1 MQTQYPI
8 LIFLF
13 FLNTQT
19 PATTTK
25 TPGKSTEDKLYVIV
39 WNEEKQTL
47 YTNTDTAVKKAS
59 ESGSSMRMF
68 TKKGEALKFVDTL
81 KGNQNQVITPGVT
94 EKNAKH
100 GANTEDKVGESK
112 MSAKD
117 LTEMFNR
124 GIINSSGN
132 KVIVN
137 YINIT
142 NKNTIVV
149 VVDVCRETTSADG
162 ATVRR
167 VSTNKLYVLFYS

>member
-1 MQTQYPI
+1 M
-8 LIFLF
+8 
-13 FLNTQT
+13 
-19 PATTTK
+19 
-25 TPGKSTEDKLYVIV
+25 
-39 WNEEKQTL
+39 
-47 YTNTDTAVKKAS
+47 
-59 ESGSSMRMF
+59 
-68 TKKGEALKFVDTL
+68 
-81 KGNQNQVITPGVT
+81 ITPGVT
-94 EKNAKH
+94 ENNAKH